1 LFTGGFYLPQRK
13 RFCEDLV
20 TYGERFFL
28 FGWLFSILILAR
40 EEEWGFVEDGI
51 SAVVME
57 NRV

>member
-1 LFTGGFYLPQRK
+1 MRIWLPTAK
-13 RFCEDLV
+13 VF
-20 TYGERFFL
+20 FFL
-28 FGWLFSILILAR
+28 GWLFSILILAR